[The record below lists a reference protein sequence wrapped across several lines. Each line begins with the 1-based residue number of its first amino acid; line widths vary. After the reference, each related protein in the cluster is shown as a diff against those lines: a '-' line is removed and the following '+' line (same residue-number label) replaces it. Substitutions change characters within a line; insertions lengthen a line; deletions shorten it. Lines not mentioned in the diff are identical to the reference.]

1 MYIIHVMF
9 CVPASFLSR
18 ALFRF
23 LVGGEVLCSDQSF
36 CRTVGASLTGFG
48 GGVSRSPSDSSP
60 SPPSLLESSIMDG
73 DDGGEAILSPT
84 SPLALF

>member
-1 MYIIHVMF
+1 MF
-9 CVPASFLSR
+9 CVPASFLSCV
-18 ALFRF
+18 LFRF

-36 CRTVGASLTGFG
+36 CRTVGASLTGFGLG

-73 DDGGEAILSPT
+73 DDGGETILSPT

>member
-1 MYIIHVMF
+1 MF

-48 GGVSRSPSDSSP
+48 LGGGVSPSDSSP
-60 SPPSLLESSIMDG
+60 SSSSLLEFGITAG
-73 DDGGEAILSPT
+73 GNEGGEAILS
-84 SPLALF
+84 